1 MKGHRVVSVYP
12 RAWRDRYGPEIEE
25 LLAVSTRPTR
35 DSLNLLVFAIAKR
48 SESLMRKLALPF
60 AGLLAAASL
69 FAMGWTTKDLA
80 RGIVEIPFHWWSTIP
95 VIGLVSAGALA
106 LWGRRGER
114 ISRSPNKSNAS
125 GS

>member
-1 MKGHRVVSVYP
+1 MRGHRVLVVYP

-25 LLAVSTRPTR
+25 LLAVSTRPIR
-35 DSLNLLVFAIAKR
+35 DSLNLLMFAMDKR
-48 SESLMRKLALPF
+48 LESVMRKLALPF

-80 RGIVEIPFHWWSTIP
+80 RGVVEIPFHWWSTIP
-95 VIGLVSAGALA
+95 VIGLAFAGALA
-106 LWGRRGER
+106 FWGRRGAR
-114 ISRSPNKSNAS
+114 ISRSPNNSKAT